1 MKEKDLIAG
10 CIREDRNIQSALFD
24 LYHDKMFLICIEN
37 CKNKKEAKEALVEAF
52 ISVYNDIKYYK
63 GDSLE
68 EWIKEK
74 VLNKCKMMKKKW
86 NAIILCISIIV
97 IVVALIAVN
106 ALR

>member
-10 CIREDRNIQSALFD
+10 CIRGDRNAQSTLFD
-24 LYHDKMFLICIEN
+24 LYHDKMFLICMEN
-37 CKNKKEAKEALVEAF
+37 CKNEKEAKEALIDALV
-52 ISVYNDIKYYK
+52 SVYDDIKYYK

-68 EWIKEK
+68 EWIKGK
-74 VLNKCKMMKKKW
+74 VLNKCKMNKRWKE
-86 NAIILCISIIV
+86 IILCISIIV